1 MDNILVSIITVCYN
15 SEKTI
20 EGTIQSV
27 LNQTYSNIEYIIVD
41 GASQDATLDIV
52 REYEAAFAGR
62 MKLISEPDHGIY
74 DAMNKGIKCARGEL
88 VGIINSDD
96 YYEKDAVEKM
106 VSHMSRDKLQILYGV
121 TRALRDG
128 VEDSIS
134 IYSHHFLQYRTI
146 SHPSCFVTK
155 KVYDT
160 YGGYDTKYSY
170 VADYDFMLRMKK
182 ELSVEFLPVYEM
194 IANYRVGGASASG
207 AAYAELIRL
216 RKDHDIINKW
226 KYYRIKMR
234 SFLGL

>member
-20 EGTIQSV
+20 EDTVQSV
-27 LNQTYSNIEYIIVD
+27 LNQSYSNIEYIIVD
-41 GASQDATLDIV
+41 GASRDATLDIV
-52 REYEAAFAGR
+52 RKYETAFAGR

-74 DAMNKGIKCARGEL
+74 DAMNKGIHCAQGEL

-106 VSHMSRDKLQILYGV
+106 VSHMSRDKLQILYGA

-128 VEDSIS
+128 LEDSIS
-134 IYSHHFLQYRTI
+134 IYSHHFLQHRTI

-155 KVYDT
+155 KVYDI
-160 YGGYDTKYSY
+160 YGGYNTKYSY

-182 ELSVEFLPVYEM
+182 EPAVEFLPVYEV
-194 IANYRVGGASASG
+194 IANYRVGGASSSG
-207 AAYAELIRL
+207 EAYMELIRL
-216 RKDHDIINKW
+216 RKDHCIITKG
-226 KYYRIKMR
+226 KYYRIKIR